1 MAFKSEHFSVK
12 ELVSRETYQRHGEQA
27 IYMLDD
33 RLLRT
38 LDALR
43 KRFGPCTINNWSW
56 GGSFNQSGL
65 RDVSFY
71 GSVPKFEA
79 SRSQHKYGRAA
90 DCKFRDYSASE
101 VRKYV
106 LENPD
111 EFPFITFL
119 EVGIGWF
126 HLDVR
131 NGDNIV
137 CWSPDDG
144 YVSNEDVIIR
154 KL

>member
-1 MAFKSEHFSVK
+1 MHSVW
-12 ELVSRETYQRHGEQA
+12 GEKCWT
-27 IYMLDD
+27 LFDD

-79 SRSQHKYGRAA
+79 SRSQHKFGRAA

-119 EVGIGWF
+119 EVGINWF
-126 HLDVR
+126 HFDVR

-137 CWSPDDG
+137 CWSPDEG
-144 YVSNEDVIIR
+144 YVSNEEVIR
-154 KL
+154 RNL